1 MPISEKHDDR
11 RIRHTGV
18 VRFETAAAFF
28 CFALARRSWFLD
40 LMAFVFVSEVAAI
53 PFTAVGIVVVSS
65 MKKGLGAVVI
75 CLENVR
81 EDGEWVPDVEV
92 GD

>member
-1 MPISEKHDDR
+1 M
-11 RIRHTGV
+11 RIRLTGV
-18 VRFETAAAFF
+18 VWFETAAAFF

-65 MKKGLGAVVI
+65 IKNGLVTGVI
-75 CLENVR
+75 CLEN
-81 EDGEWVPDVEV
+81 ECDDGERVPDVEV